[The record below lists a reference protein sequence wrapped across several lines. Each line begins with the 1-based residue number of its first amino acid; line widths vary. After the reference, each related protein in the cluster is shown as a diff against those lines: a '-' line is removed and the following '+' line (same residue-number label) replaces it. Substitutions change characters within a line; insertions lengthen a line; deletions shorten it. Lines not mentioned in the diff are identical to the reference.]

1 MSKVCFHCGDP
12 IPTGLDIASELQNE
26 RREFCCYGCQAIAE
40 HICGEDLSL
49 YYERRDT
56 AKGARIT
63 EDNSSVFDLLLDKS
77 LYDQYVHQGEDGHVM
92 QLSLSGIT
100 CSACAWL
107 IEKHLGK
114 QAGVLSVHVNLS
126 SAIAT
131 ITWDPNIIS
140 VQQIAKELQYI
151 GYTAQPYLPGE
162 QDTQQRKEKK
172 RAIIRLGIAGVG
184 MMQVM
189 MSAIAMYAGDMQG
202 MDDVYRQLL
211 RWISFIFATPV
222 VIYAGLPFYRGAL
235 RDLKNRHFT
244 MDLPVSLGVLLAY
257 ASSVMALY
265 TETGHVYF
273 DSVTMFIFFLLMG
286 RFLEAVA
293 RSYHLTGSHQA
304 PLTAV
309 KILRDNS
316 ELTIPLQQLQT
327 GDIAIIEPGQTF
339 PVDGTLLSD
348 FTSVDE
354 SSLTGEYTPV
364 TKQMGSEIHAQT
376 VNVDQQV
383 QLQVTQVGQNTKAAA
398 ISRITE
404 RALSEKPR
412 VAIIADKVAH
422 YFVIAVLI
430 TATLTYGF
438 WSWMGEAEAYWIMVS
453 VLVVTCPCALSLAT
467 PVALTTVTNSLK
479 GAGFLIT
486 RGHVIE
492 ALAKTRH
499 IVFDKTGTL
508 TYGSFSIT
516 HVELRDPSYSQDQA
530 LSVISGL
537 EQHSK
542 HPIAKAFQQFAPA
555 DVQHIQ
561 NLASQG
567 VSGEYQGQAYYFG
580 NKALVES
587 IGLSLDTPSNSDQA
601 QLELYL
607 VTDKQVV
614 AKVTLCDI
622 LRPEAFTVIKSLRQQ
637 GIRVSLLTG
646 DTQESAQSILDPE
659 WFDDFKTS
667 CLPDQKWAWLKAQTS
682 TDILMIGDGLND
694 VPALAGAT
702 TSLAMG
708 ASSDLAKLHS
718 DAILLSEHLGTI
730 PTALKAAKR
739 CRKIIKQ
746 NLIWA
751 AGYNTTLLP
760 LAIAGWIPPWV
771 AAIGMAL
778 SSLIVVVNATRLSK
792 L

>member
-1 MSKVCFHCGDP
+1 MSRVCFHCGDP
-12 IPTGLDIASELQNE
+12 IPAGLDIASELQNE
-26 RREFCCYGCQAIAE
+26 HREFCCFGCQAIAE
-40 HICGEDLSL
+40 HICGADLSF
-49 YYERRDT
+49 YYQRRDN
-56 AKGARIT
+56 AKGTRLT
-63 EDNSSVFDLLLDKS
+63 EDNSSVFDLLLDKD
-77 LYDQYVHQGEDGHVM
+77 LYNQYVHQGTDGHTI

-107 IEKHLGK
+107 IEKHLSK
-114 QAGVLSVHVNLS
+114 QAGILSVHVNLS

-131 ITWDPNIIS
+131 ITWDPDSIS
-140 VQQIAKELQYI
+140 IQQIAKELLYI
-151 GYTAQPYLPGE
+151 GYSSQPYLPGE
-162 QDTQQRKEKK
+162 QDALQSKEKK

-202 MDDVYRQLL
+202 MDDIYRQLL
-211 RWISFIFATPV
+211 RGISFIFATPV
-222 VIYAGLPFYRGAL
+222 VLYAGLPFYRGAL

-244 MDLPVSLGVLLAY
+244 MDLPVSLGILLAY

-286 RFLEAVA
+286 RFLETVA
-293 RSYHLTGSHQA
+293 RSYHLGGQQQA
-304 PLTAV
+304 SLAAIRV
-309 KILRDNS
+309 LRDDQ
-316 ELTIPLQQLQT
+316 LQTIPLQQLIV
-327 GDIAIIEPGQTF
+327 GDTAIIEPGQTF
-339 PVDGTLLSD
+339 PVDGILLSD

-354 SSLTGEYTPV
+354 SSLTGEYSPV
-364 TKQMGSEIHAQT
+364 SKKQGANIHAQT
-376 VNVDQQV
+376 VNIDQQAH
-383 QLQVTQVGQNTKAAA
+383 LQVTEVGQNTKAAA

-404 RALSEKPR
+404 RALSEKPK

-430 TATLTYGF
+430 TASLTYGF
-438 WSWMGEAEAYWIMVS
+438 WSWMGEDEAYWIMVS

-467 PVALTTVTNSLK
+467 PVALTTVTNALK
-479 GAGFLIT
+479 RAGFLIT

-492 ALAKTRH
+492 ALATTQH

-516 HVELRDPSYSQDQA
+516 QVELYDFNYSKEKV
-530 LSVISGL
+530 LGMISGL

-542 HPIAKAFQQFAPA
+542 HPIAKTFQQFAPA
-555 DVQHIQ
+555 KIMNIE

-567 VSGEYQGQAYYFG
+567 VSGEYQGERFYFG
-580 NKALVES
+580 NLALLES
-587 IGLSLDTPSNSDQA
+587 IGLPLISSINSSKA
-601 QLELYL
+601 QLDLYL
-607 VTDKQVV
+607 ATKKQIF
-614 AKVTLCDI
+614 AKITLCDA
-622 LRPEAFTVIKSLRQQ
+622 LRPEAQSVIASLREQ

-646 DTQESAQSILDPE
+646 DTRESAQSILDPE
-659 WFDDFKTS
+659 WFDDFETR
-667 CLPDQKWAWLKAQTS
+667 CLPDQKWNWIKAQSGKNT
-682 TDILMIGDGLND
+682 LMIGDGLND

-708 ASSDLAKLHS
+708 ASSDLAKLHA
-718 DAILLSEHLGTI
+718 DAILLSEHLSTI
-730 PTALKAAKR
+730 PTALKAAKN
-739 CRKIIKQ
+739 CHKIIKQ

-751 AGYNTTLLP
+751 AGYNATLLP
-760 LAIAGWIPPWV
+760 LAIAGMIPPWV

-778 SSLIVVVNATRLSK
+778 SSLIVVVNATRLNK

>member
-1 MSKVCFHCGDP
+1 MSKACFHCGDP
-12 IPTGLDIASELQNE
+12 IPAGLDIASVLQNE
-26 RREFCCYGCQAIAE
+26 RREFCCFGCQAIAE
-40 HICGEDLSL
+40 HICGADLSL
-49 YYERRDT
+49 YYERRDN
-56 AKGARIT
+56 AKGTRLT
-63 EDNSSVFDLLLDKS
+63 EDNTSVFALLTEKS
-77 LYDQYVHQGEDGHVM
+77 LYDQYVHQSEDGHAI

-107 IEKHLGK
+107 IEKHLSK
-114 QAGVLSVHVNLS
+114 QVGVTSVHVNLS

-131 ITWDPNIIS
+131 INWNPNLIS
-140 VQQIAKELQYI
+140 VQQIAKELLFI

-162 QDTQQRKEKK
+162 QDTLQRKEKK

-222 VIYAGLPFYRGAL
+222 VLYAGLPFYRGAL

-244 MDLPVSLGVLLAY
+244 MDLPVSLGILLAY

-265 TETGHVYF
+265 SETGHVYF

-293 RSYHLTGSHQA
+293 RSYHLTGSPQA
-304 PLTAV
+304 SLTAV
-309 KILRDNS
+309 KILRNNS
-316 ELTIPLQQLQT
+316 ELTIPLQQLQL

-339 PVDGTLLSD
+339 PVDGILLSN

-354 SSLTGEYTPV
+354 SSLTGEYNPV
-364 TKQMGSEIHAQT
+364 TKQAGSNIHAQT
-376 VNVDQQV
+376 VNVDQQAR
-383 QLQVTQVGQNTKAAA
+383 LQVTEVGQNTKAAA

-430 TATLTYGF
+430 TASLTYAF

-479 GAGFLIT
+479 SAGFLIT

-492 ALAKTRH
+492 ALAKTQH
-499 IVFDKTGTL
+499 VVFDKTGTL

-516 HVELRDPSYSQDQA
+516 QVELFDSIHSRDKV

-542 HPIAKAFQQFAPA
+542 HPIAKTFQQFAPA
-555 DVQHIQ
+555 EIEQIQ
-561 NLASQG
+561 NLSSQG
-567 VSGEYQGQAYYFG
+567 VSGEHLGQRYYFG
-580 NKALVES
+580 NQTLLES
-587 IGLSLDTPSNSDQA
+587 IGLTLEASSNTDQA
-601 QLELYL
+601 QLDLYL
-607 VTDKQVV
+607 TTEKQVV

-622 LRPEAFTVIKSLRQQ
+622 LRPEARTVIESLRQQ

-646 DTQESAQSILDPE
+646 DTKESAQSILSPE
-659 WFDDFKTS
+659 WFDDFEAS
-667 CLPDQKWAWLKAQTS
+667 CLPDQKWHWLKTQAS
-682 TDILMIGDGLND
+682 KDILMIGDGLND

-708 ASSDLAKLHS
+708 ASSDLAKLHA
-718 DAILLSEHLGTI
+718 DAILLSEHLETI

-739 CRKIIKQ
+739 CRTIIKQ

-751 AGYNTTLLP
+751 ASYNATLLP
-760 LAIAGWIPPWV
+760 LAIAGMIPPWV

-778 SSLIVVVNATRLSK
+778 SSLIVVVNATRLNK
-792 L
+792 V

>member
-1 MSKVCFHCGDP
+1 MSNLCYHCGDP
-12 IPTGLDIASELQNE
+12 IPAGLDIASELQNQ
-26 RREFCCYGCQAIAE
+26 RREFCCFGCQAIAE
-40 HICGEDLSL
+40 HICGADLSL
-49 YYERRDT
+49 YYERRDNS
-56 AKGARIT
+56 KGARIN
-63 EDNSSVFDLLLDKS
+63 EDNSPVFALLSDKA
-77 LYDQYVHQGEDGHVM
+77 LYDQYVHQGEDGHVI
-92 QLSLSGIT
+92 QVSLTGIT

-107 IEKHLGK
+107 IEKHLS
-114 QAGVLSVHVNLS
+114 QQQGVLSVHVNLS

-131 ITWDPNIIS
+131 ITWNPAETN
-140 VQQIAKELQYI
+140 VQELAKQLLYI
-151 GYTAQPYLPGE
+151 GYVAQPYLPGE
-162 QDTQQRKEKK
+162 QDTLQRQEKK

-189 MSAIAMYAGDMQG
+189 MSAIAMYAGDLQG
-202 MDDVYRQLL
+202 MDDIYRQLL

-244 MDLPVSLGVLLAY
+244 MDLPVSIGVLLAY
-257 ASSVMALY
+257 ASSVLALY
-265 TETGHVYF
+265 MESGHVYF
-273 DSVTMFIFFLLMG
+273 DSVTMFIFFLLLG

-293 RSYHLTGSHQA
+293 RSYHVADRHQA

-309 KILRDNS
+309 KVVKDQTES
-316 ELTIPLQQLQT
+316 TIPLQQLQT
-327 GDIAIIEPGQTF
+327 GDVAIIEPGQTF
-339 PVDGTLLSD
+339 PVDGILLSD

-364 TKQMGSEIHAQT
+364 TKQQGANIHAQT

-383 QLQVTQVGQNTKAAA
+383 QLQVTEVGQNTKAAA

-404 RALSEKPR
+404 RALGEKPR

-422 YFVIAVLI
+422 YFVIAILI
-430 TATLTYGF
+430 TASLTYGF
-438 WSWMGEAEAYWIMVS
+438 WSWMGEPEAYWIMVS

-467 PVALTTVTNSLK
+467 PVALTTVTNALK

-492 ALAKTRH
+492 ALAKTQH

-516 HVELRDPSYSQDQA
+516 QIELLENALSSEQA
-530 LSVISGL
+530 LTLISGL

-542 HPIAKAFQQFAPA
+542 HPIAKTFQQFAPA
-555 DVQHIQ
+555 SVSHLQ

-567 VSGEYQGQAYYFG
+567 VTGIIHGDTYYFG
-580 NKALVES
+580 NQTLMES
-587 IGLSLDTPSNSDQA
+587 LGLRVPASTVSGKA

-607 VTDKQVV
+607 ATASQLL

-622 LRPEAFTVIKSLRQQ
+622 LRPEARTVIESLRQQ

-646 DTQESAQSILDPE
+646 DTLESAHSILEPE

-667 CLPDQKWAWLKAQTS
+667 CLPDQKWQWLQAQDS
-682 TDILMIGDGLND
+682 KDILMVGDGLND

-718 DAILLSEHLGTI
+718 DAILLSEHLSTI

-739 CRKIIKQ
+739 CRQIIQQ

-751 AGYNTTLLP
+751 AGYNATLLP

-778 SSLIVVVNATRLSK
+778 SSLIVVVNATRLNK

>member
-12 IPTGLDIASELQNE
+12 IPSGLDIASELQNE

-40 HICGEDLSL
+40 HICGADLSL
-49 YYERRDT
+49 YYDRRTDN
-56 AKGARIT
+56 KGARLT
-63 EDNSSVFDLLLDKS
+63 EDNSSVFALLSDPG
-77 LYDQYVHQGEDGHVM
+77 LYQQYVHQGEDGHVI
-92 QLSLSGIT
+92 QVSLSGIT

-107 IEKHLGK
+107 IEKHLSK
-114 QAGVLSVHVNLS
+114 QLGVHSVHVNLS

-131 ITWDPNIIS
+131 ITWDPNKTN
-140 VQQIAKELQYI
+140 VQQIAKQLLYI
-151 GYTAQPYLPGE
+151 GYSAQPYLPGD
-162 QDTQQRKEKK
+162 QDTRQRKEKK

-211 RWISFIFATPV
+211 RWLSFIFATPV
-222 VIYAGLPFYRGAL
+222 VVYAGLPFYRGAL
-235 RDLKNRHFT
+235 RDLKNLHFT
-244 MDLPVSLGVLLAY
+244 MDLPVSLGILLAY
-257 ASSVMALY
+257 ASSVLALY
-265 TETGHVYF
+265 TQAGHVYF

-286 RFLEAVA
+286 RFLETIA
-293 RSYHLTGSHQA
+293 RSYHLAGSQQA

-309 KILRDNS
+309 KILRNNS

-327 GDIAIIEPGQTF
+327 GDITIVEPGQTF
-339 PVDGTLLSD
+339 PVDGILLSD

-354 SSLTGEYTPV
+354 SSLTGEYTPI
-364 TKQMGSEIHAQT
+364 TKVAGSNIHAQT

-383 QLQVTQVGQNTKAAA
+383 RLQVTQIGQNTKAAA

-404 RALSEKPR
+404 QALSEKPR

-438 WSWMGEAEAYWIMVS
+438 WSWMGNTEAYWIMVS

-467 PVALTTVTNSLK
+467 PVALTTVTNALK
-479 GAGFLIT
+479 STGFVIT

-516 HVELRDPSYSQDQA
+516 HVELHTSAYSKEQV
-530 LSVISGL
+530 LSLISGL

-542 HPIAKAFQQFAPA
+542 HPIANSFKAFAPV
-555 DVQHIQ
+555 DVEHIQ

-567 VSGEYQGQAYYFG
+567 VSGEYRGQRFYFG
-580 NKALVES
+580 NQALLDT
-587 IGLSLDTPSNSDQA
+587 IGLTAKSGPSLKQA
-601 QLELYL
+601 QLDLYL
-607 VTDKQVV
+607 ATDMQIL
-614 AKVTLCDI
+614 AKITLCDV
-622 LRPEAFTVIKSLRQQ
+622 LRPEARTVIESLRQQ
-637 GIRVSLLTG
+637 GIRVSVLTG
-646 DTQESAQSILDPE
+646 DTQASAQSILEPQ
-659 WFDDFKTS
+659 WFDDFETS
-667 CLPDQKWAWLKAQTS
+667 CLPDQKWDWLKAQS
-682 TDILMIGDGLND
+682 SKDILMVGDGLND

-708 ASSDLAKLHS
+708 ASSDLAKLHA
-718 DAILLSEHLGTI
+718 DAILLSEHLATI
-730 PTALKAAKR
+730 PTALKAAQR

-751 AGYNTTLLP
+751 AGYNATLLP
-760 LAIAGWIPPWV
+760 LAIAGMIPPWV

-778 SSLIVVVNATRLSK
+778 SSLIVVINATRLNK